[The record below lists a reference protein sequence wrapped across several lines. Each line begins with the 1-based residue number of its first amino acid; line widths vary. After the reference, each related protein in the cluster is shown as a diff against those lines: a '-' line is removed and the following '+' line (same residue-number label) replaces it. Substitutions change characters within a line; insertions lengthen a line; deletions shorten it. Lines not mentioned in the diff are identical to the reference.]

1 MAADLAL
8 DRSPSAAPAARRGIP
23 AASKLAAAL
32 VLTGGTLL
40 GAMAAAGCAG
50 ASDPA
55 AAKGPLFEKI
65 TLAGQT
71 YSLELARDDKS
82 REKGLGGRASIPDDG
97 GMLFVFPDSAVRNFW
112 MYDCTIDIDVI
123 YVDPLG
129 FVTAVHTMPA
139 EAPRGKGESVDE
151 YRARLKRYSSV
162 SPAMFAIEIKPGD
175 AKRLGIKPN
184 DKIAADWAR
193 IRKLAK

>member
-1 MAADLAL
+1 VVLA
-8 DRSPSAAPAARRGIP
+8 
-23 AASKLAAAL
+23 
-32 VLTGGTLL
+32 GGTLFS
-40 GAMAAAGCAG
+40 AMAAAGCAG
-50 ASDPA
+50 SSDPA

-65 TLAGQT
+65 TLGGET
-71 YSLELARDDKS
+71 LSLELARDDKS
-82 REKGLGGRASIPDDG
+82 REKGLGGRSSIPAGG

-139 EAPRGKGESVDE
+139 EAPRAKGESVDE
-151 YRARLKRYSSV
+151 YRARLPRYSSV

-175 AKRLGIKPN
+175 ARRLGIKPN
-184 DKIAADWAR
+184 DKIVADWAR
-193 IRKLAK
+193 IRKLAT